1 MLHNLACDMGGGRE
15 LQTMMRERDLLINAE
30 WQRNKIKNPVKQVTP
45 LTCEG
50 FVITISECC
59 GFKDRKNI
67 NTKLHEQF
75 SNLAS
80 KRSRIKMTLKQCS

>member
-50 FVITISECC
+50 FVITSVSVVVSRTEKTSTPNC
-59 GFKDRKNI
+59 
-67 NTKLHEQF
+67 T
-75 SNLAS
+75 SNLAIS
-80 KRSRIKMTLKQCS
+80 PARGVGLK